1 MALRR
6 ARRTPVLM
14 PDSYAATGVNIDA
27 GNEAVVRYREIASQH
42 RDPRILDGI
51 GGFGGCFEFR
61 GYTDPVLVASTDG
74 VGTKVLVAAQLRR
87 FDTVGQ
93 DLVNHCINDILCVN
107 AQPLFFLD
115 YFAVGKLDPDVAAQ
129 VVGGVAKACA
139 QNGTALLGG
148 ETAEMPGVYAPAH
161 FDIAG
166 TIVGAVERSALIDG
180 SRIASGDAI
189 LGFPANGLHTNGY
202 SLARSVLAVD
212 RWQDPL
218 PGTGGTIGDALLA
231 VHPCYLAFVR
241 AVEAAGVAIH
251 GMAHITGGG
260 LIENVPRVL
269 PAHLAARFDRATWH
283 VPPIIDLI
291 VREAKLG
298 VEEAHRTFNMGVGF
312 CIVVASTDAR
322 TAMDAVRAALASRPV
337 DAAVSAEAAIIGEI
351 EPRHPCGPAVVLS

>member
-1 MALRR
+1 
-6 ARRTPVLM
+6 M

-27 GNEAVVRYREIASQH
+27 GNEAVVRYREIASRH

-61 GYTDPVLVASTDG
+61 GYKDAVLVASTDG
-74 VGTKVLVAAQLRR
+74 VGTKVLVASQLRK

-129 VVGGVAKACA
+129 IVGGVAKACA

-148 ETAEMPGVYAPAH
+148 ETAEMPGVYAPEH

-166 TIVGAVERSALIDG
+166 TIVGAVERAALIDG
-180 SRIASGDAI
+180 ALIADGDAI
-189 LGFPANGLHTNGY
+189 IGLPANGLHTNGY
-202 SLARSVLAVD
+202 SLARNVLKAE

-218 PGTGGTIGDALLA
+218 PGTGGSIGDALLA
-231 VHPCYLAFVR
+231 VHPCYLSYIR
-241 AVEAAGVAIH
+241 GIEAAGVAIH

-269 PAHLAARFDRATWH
+269 PAHLAARFDRVTWR
-283 VPPIIDLI
+283 VPAIAELI
-291 VREAKLG
+291 VREAKLSM
-298 VEEAHRTFNMGVGF
+298 EEAHRTFNMGVGY
-312 CIVVASTDAR
+312 CVIVARSDAQQ
-322 TAMDAVRAALASRPV
+322 AL
-337 DAAVSAEAAIIGEI
+337 DAARAVHAATPIAEAAAADAAIVGEI
-351 EPRHPCGPAVVLS
+351 EPRHPCGPAVILS

>member
-1 MALRR
+1 
-6 ARRTPVLM
+6 M

-27 GNEAVVRYREIASQH
+27 GNEAVVRYREIASRN

-61 GYTDPVLVASTDG
+61 GYKDAVLVASTDG
-74 VGTKVLVAAQLRR
+74 VGTKVLVAAQLQK

-180 SRIASGDAI
+180 TQVADGDAI
-189 LGFPANGLHTNGY
+189 LGLPANGLHTNGY
-202 SLARSVLAVD
+202 SLARNVLAAD
-212 RWQDPL
+212 RWQDSL
-218 PGTGGTIGDALLA
+218 PGTGGSIGDALLA
-231 VHPCYLAFVR
+231 VHPCYLACVR

-260 LIENVPRVL
+260 LIDNVPRVL
-269 PAHLAARFDRATWH
+269 PAHLAARFDRTKWR
-283 VPPIIDLI
+283 VPPIIEVI
-291 VREAKLG
+291 VREANLG
-298 VEEAHRTFNMGVGF
+298 VEEAHRTFNMGVGY
-312 CIVVASTDAR
+312 CIILARADAQ
-322 TAMDAVRAALASRPV
+322 AALDAVRSALAANPI
-337 DAAVSAEAAIIGEI
+337 AANSADAAIIGEV
-351 EPRHPCGPAVVLS
+351 EPRHPCGPTVILS

>member
-1 MALRR
+1 
-6 ARRTPVLM
+6 M

-27 GNEAVVRYREIASQH
+27 GNEAVVRYREIAKRH
-42 RDPRILDGI
+42 RDPRVLDGI

-61 GYTDPVLVASTDG
+61 GYKDAVLVASTDG
-74 VGTKVLVAAQLRR
+74 VGTKVLVAAELRR

-166 TIVGAVERSALIDG
+166 TIVGAAERIALIDG
-180 SRIASGDAI
+180 TLVAAGDAI
-189 LGFPANGLHTNGY
+189 VGLPANGLHTNGY
-202 SLARSVLAVD
+202 SLARSVLAAA

-218 PGTGGTIGDALLA
+218 PGTGGSIGDALLA
-231 VHPCYLAFVR
+231 VHPCYLACVR

-260 LIENVPRVL
+260 LIENIPRVL
-269 PAHLAARFDRATWH
+269 PDHLAARFDRATWR
-283 VPPIIDLI
+283 VPAITDLI
-291 VREAKLG
+291 VREARLG
-298 VEEAHRTFNMGVGF
+298 VEEAHRTFNMGVGY
-312 CIVVASTDAR
+312 CIIVARADAQP
-322 TAMDAVRAALASRPV
+322 ALDAARAALAENPIGAAA
-337 DAAVSAEAAIIGEI
+337 DAVAAIVGDV

>member
-1 MALRR
+1 
-6 ARRTPVLM
+6 M

-27 GNEAVVRYREIASQH
+27 GNEAVVRYREIASRH

-61 GYTDPVLVASTDG
+61 GYKDAVLVASTDG

-129 VVGGVAKACA
+129 IVGGVAKACA

-148 ETAEMPGVYAPAH
+148 ETAEMPGVYAPSH

-166 TIVGAVERSALIDG
+166 TIVGAVERLALIDG
-180 SRIASGDAI
+180 TLVADGDAI
-189 LGFPANGLHTNGY
+189 VGLPANGLHTNGY
-202 SLARSVLAVD
+202 SLARSVLKAE

-218 PGTGGTIGDALLA
+218 PGTGGSIGDALLA
-231 VHPCYLAFVR
+231 VHPSYLASVR

-260 LIENVPRVL
+260 LIENVPRGL
-269 PAHLAARFDRATWH
+269 PEHLAARFERSAWR
-283 VPPIIDLI
+283 VPAITGLI
-291 VREAKLG
+291 VHEAKLS
-298 VEEAHRTFNMGVGF
+298 VEEAHRTFNMGVGY
-312 CIVVASTDAR
+312 CIIVARADAQ
-322 TAMDAVRAALASRPV
+322 AAL
-337 DAAVSAEAAIIGEI
+337 DAARASLTANPIGAAPDADAAIIGEI

>member
-1 MALRR
+1 
-6 ARRTPVLM
+6 M

-27 GNEAVVRYREIASQH
+27 GNEAVVRYREIAARH

-61 GYTDPVLVASTDG
+61 GYKDAVLVASTDG
-74 VGTKVLVAAQLRR
+74 VGTKVLVAAQLRK

-129 VVGGVAKACA
+129 IVGGVATACA

-148 ETAEMPGVYAPAH
+148 ETAEMPGVYAPEH

-166 TIVGAVERSALIDG
+166 TIVGAVERAALIDG
-180 SRIASGDAI
+180 ALVADGDAI
-189 LGFPANGLHTNGY
+189 IGLPANGLHTNGY
-202 SLARSVLAVD
+202 SLARSILKAE

-218 PGTGGTIGDALLA
+218 PGTGGTIADALLA
-231 VHPCYLAFVR
+231 VHPCYLAHVR
-241 AVEAAGVAIH
+241 AIEAAGIAIH

-260 LIENVPRVL
+260 LMENVPRVL
-269 PAHLAARFDRATWH
+269 PEHLAARFDRATWR
-283 VPPIIDLI
+283 VPAITDVI
-291 VREAKLG
+291 VREARLG
-298 VEEAHRTFNMGVGF
+298 SEEAHRTFNMGVGF
-312 CIVVASTDAR
+312 CIIVARADAQ
-322 TAMDAVRAALASRPV
+322 AALNAARAALAAHPV
-337 DAAVSAEAAIIGEI
+337 AAAPDADAAIVGGV

>member
-1 MALRR
+1 
-6 ARRTPVLM
+6 M

-27 GNEAVVRYREIASQH
+27 GNAAVVRYREIASRH

-61 GYTDPVLVASTDG
+61 GYKDAVLVASTDG
-74 VGTKVLVAAQLRR
+74 VGTKVLVAAELRR

-129 VVGGVAKACA
+129 IVGGVAKACA

-148 ETAEMPGVYAPAH
+148 ETAEMPGVYAAEH

-166 TIVGAVERSALIDG
+166 TIVGAVERAALIDG
-180 SRIASGDAI
+180 ALVAEGDAI
-189 LGFPANGLHTNGY
+189 IGLPANGLHTNGY
-202 SLARSVLAVD
+202 SLARNVLKAE

-218 PGTGGTIGDALLA
+218 PGTGGSIGDALLA
-231 VHPCYLAFVR
+231 VHPCYLAYVR
-241 AVEAAGVAIH
+241 AIEAAGVAIH
-251 GMAHITGGG
+251 AMAHITGGG

-269 PAHLAARFDRATWH
+269 PAHLAARFDRATWR
-283 VPPIIDLI
+283 VPAITDLI
-291 VREAKLG
+291 VREAKLS
-298 VEEAHRTFNMGVGF
+298 VEEAHRTLNMGVGY
-312 CIVVASTDAR
+312 CVIVARSDAQK
-322 TAMDAVRAALASRPV
+322 TLDAARAALAATPIAGAAAA
-337 DAAVSAEAAIIGEI
+337 DATIIGEI

>member
-1 MALRR
+1 
-6 ARRTPVLM
+6 M

-27 GNEAVVRYREIASQH
+27 GNEAVARYREIASRH

-61 GYTDPVLVASTDG
+61 GYKDAVLVASTDG
-74 VGTKVLVAAQLRR
+74 VGTKVLVAARLGR

-129 VVGGVAKACA
+129 VVGGVAKACSENA
-139 QNGTALLGG
+139 TALLGG
-148 ETAEMPGVYAPAH
+148 ETAEMPGVYAPEH

-166 TIVGAVERSALIDG
+166 TIVGAVERTALIDG
-180 SRIASGDAI
+180 KLVADGDAI
-189 LGFPANGLHTNGY
+189 VGLPANGLHTNGY
-202 SLARSVLAVD
+202 SLARNVLAVE
-212 RWQDPL
+212 RWRDPL
-218 PGTGGTIGDALLA
+218 PGSGGSIGDALLA
-231 VHPCYLAFVR
+231 VHPCYLACVR

-269 PAHLAARFDRATWH
+269 PDHLAARFDRGAWR
-283 VPPIIDLI
+283 VPAITDLV
-291 VREAKLG
+291 VREARLG
-298 VEEAHRTFNMGVGF
+298 VEEAHRTFNMGVGY
-312 CIVVASTDAR
+312 CIIVASGDAQR
-322 TAMDAVRAALASRPV
+322 ALDAARVALATHPIPSAAP
-337 DAAVSAEAAIIGEI
+337 DAAPAIVGEV